1 MYGLS
6 PPMNNPQVHA
16 RVSDLMSLWLDQ
28 IEVRNLAP
36 YGSGKYN
43 RAEARA
49 DAYENEASML
59 VFGDHLHTMTECMA
73 GKEAE

>member
-1 MYGLS
+1 MK
-6 PPMNNPQVHA
+6 NPKIHA
-16 RVSDLMSLWLDQ
+16 RVSDLMTLWLDQ
-28 IEVRNLAP
+28 IDVRNNAP
-36 YGSGKYN
+36 YGSGKYV

-59 VFGDHLHTMTECMA
+59 VFGDHLHTMTECME